1 MKKIILIFIAILLFL
16 SSCDTDFQAKE
27 GRVHLIIVAL
37 DYSNAKYVSNLI
49 GPIND
54 AKEIGACLESHYKR
68 RSIPFDAIYLIAEG
82 PMATEKD
89 VYYPSAENI
98 ISVIDNLHVNK
109 EDLLVFYY
117 SGHGALY
124 DDSESKA
131 YLVTGMTSGI
141 PEGLYQDNNV
151 LSPSWYQTMLGLG
164 FNPSEIS
171 NCLINQNPYTILPLD
186 TLYKALYEKDA
197 RSIAII
203 DSCNSGAMTLLSPP
217 LFSSLQDVYIDT
229 FLSETSYR
237 HLSVITSSTATQT
250 SRVISFL
257 NEDKKQ
263 ERHSLFTSDLL
274 SILGWHHSSTKTTI
288 SSQGLINGYIEE
300 SMSNVSIR
308 DLWNDLENKSSLS
321 QTYTS
326 SFSGLDTILIP

>member
-16 SSCDTDFQAKE
+16 SSCDVFFQIKE

-89 VYYPSAENI
+89 EYYPSAENI

-109 EDLLVFYY
+109 EDLIVFYY

-186 TLYKALYEKDA
+186 TLYKALDEKDA
-197 RSIAII
+197 RSVAII

-217 LFSSLQDVYIDT
+217 LISTLQEVFKDT
-229 FLSETSYR
+229 FLSEASYR

-263 ERHSLFTSDLL
+263 ERHSMFTSDLL
-274 SILGWHHSSTKTTI
+274 SILGWHHSSTKTTF
-288 SSQGLINGYIEE
+288 SSQGFINGYIEE
-300 SMSNVSIR
+300 GISNVSIR
-308 DLWNDLENKSSLS
+308 DLWYDLENKSSLNQS
-321 QTYTS
+321 YTS

>member
-16 SSCDTDFQAKE
+16 SSCDVFFQIKE

-89 VYYPSAENI
+89 EYYPSAENI

-186 TLYKALYEKDA
+186 TLYKALDEKDA
-197 RSIAII
+197 RSVAII

-217 LFSSLQDVYIDT
+217 LFSSLQEVYIDT
-229 FLSETSYR
+229 FLSEASYR

-274 SILGWHHSSTKTTI
+274 SILGWHHSSTKTTF
-288 SSQGLINGYIEE
+288 SSQGFINGYIEE
-300 SMSNVSIR
+300 GISNVSIR
-308 DLWNDLENKSSLS
+308 DLWYDLENKSSLNQS
-321 QTYTS
+321 YTS

>member
-1 MKKIILIFIAILLFL
+1 MKKFILIFIVILLFL

-68 RSIPFDAIYLIAEG
+68 RSIPFDAIYLMAEG

-89 VYYPSAENI
+89 EYYPSAENI

-124 DDSESKA
+124 EDSESKA
-131 YLVTGMTSGI
+131 YLVTGMTGGI
-141 PEGLYQDNNV
+141 PNGLYQENDE

-171 NCLINQNPYTILPLD
+171 NCLMNQNPYTILPLD
-186 TLYKALYEKDA
+186 TLYKALDEKDA

-263 ERHSLFTSDLL
+263 ERHSLFTSDIL

>member
-1 MKKIILIFIAILLFL
+1 MKRTILILIIILLLL
-16 SSCDTDFQAKE
+16 SSCDTAFQAKE

-37 DYSNAKYVSNLI
+37 DYSNTKYVSNLA
-49 GPIND
+49 GPIDD

-68 RSIPFDAIYLIAEG
+68 RNIPFDAIYLMAEG
-82 PMATEKD
+82 SMANEKD
-89 VYYPSAENI
+89 EYYPSAENI
-98 ISVIDNLHVNK
+98 VSVIDNLSVNK
-109 EDLLVFYY
+109 EDLIVFYY

-131 YLVTGMTSGI
+131 YLVTGMTCGI
-141 PEGLYQDNNV
+141 PEGLYQDNKE
-151 LSPSWYQTMLGLG
+151 LSPSWYQTMLELG

-171 NCLINQNPYTILPLD
+171 NCLTNQNPYTILPLD
-186 TLYKALYEKDA
+186 TLYKALDKKDA

-217 LFSSLQDVYIDT
+217 LISSLQDVYKDT
-229 FLSETSYR
+229 FLSEASYR
-237 HLSVITSSTATQT
+237 HLSVLTSSTATQT

-257 NEDKKQ
+257 NEDEKQ

-274 SILGWHHSSTKTTI
+274 SILGWHHSSTKTTF
-288 SSQGLINGYIEE
+288 SSQGFINGYIDKGI
-300 SMSNVSIR
+300 SNVSIR
-308 DLWNDLENKSSLS
+308 DIWNVLEKKSTLTQSY
-321 QTYTS
+321 TY

>member
-1 MKKIILIFIAILLFL
+1 MKRTILILIIILLLL
-16 SSCDTDFQAKE
+16 SSCDTAFQVKV

-37 DYSNAKYVSNLI
+37 DYSNTKYVSNLI
-49 GPIND
+49 GPIDD
-54 AKEIGACLESHYKR
+54 AKEIGACLESHYTER
-68 RSIPFDAIYLIAEG
+68 NIPFEAVCLMSEG
-82 PMATEKD
+82 SMANEKD
-89 VYYPSAENI
+89 EYYPSAENI
-98 ISVIDNLHVNK
+98 ISVIQNLPVNK
-109 EDLLVFYY
+109 EDLIVFYY

-124 DDSESKA
+124 EDLESKA
-131 YLVTGMTSGI
+131 YLVTGMTGGI
-141 PEGLYQDNNV
+141 PNGLYQDNNE
-151 LSPSWYQTMLGLG
+151 LSSSWYQTMLALG
-164 FNPSEIS
+164 YSPSEIS
-171 NCLINQNPYTILPLD
+171 NCLMNQKPYTILPLD
-186 TLYKALYEKDA
+186 TLYKALDEKDA

-217 LFSSLQDVYIDT
+217 LFSSLQEVYIDT
-229 FLSETSYR
+229 FLSEASYR

-263 ERHSLFTSDLL
+263 ERHSLFTSDIL

-308 DLWNDLENKSSLS
+308 DIWNVLEKKSALTQS
-321 QTYTS
+321 YTS

>member
-1 MKKIILIFIAILLFL
+1 MKKILPIFIAILLFL
-16 SSCDTDFQAKE
+16 SSCDAFFQIKE

-54 AKEIGACLESHYKR
+54 AKEIGACLESHYTER
-68 RSIPFDAIYLIAEG
+68 NIPFEAVYLMSEG
-82 PMATEKD
+82 SMANEKD
-89 VYYPSAENI
+89 ECYPSAENI
-98 ISVIDNLHVNK
+98 ISVIQNLTVHK
-109 EDLLVFYY
+109 EDLIVFYY

-131 YLVTGMTSGI
+131 YLVTGMTGGI
-141 PEGLYQDNNV
+141 PNGLYQDNNV

-186 TLYKALYEKDA
+186 TLYKALDEKDA
-197 RSIAII
+197 RSVAII

-217 LFSSLQDVYIDT
+217 LISTLQEVFIDT
-229 FLSETSYR
+229 FLSEASYR
-237 HLSVITSSTATQT
+237 HLSVLTSSTEAQT

-257 NEDKKQ
+257 NEDNVQ

-308 DLWNDLENKSSLS
+308 DIWNVLEKKSALTQS
-321 QTYTS
+321 YTS

>member
-1 MKKIILIFIAILLFL
+1 MKKIILIFIVILLFL

-186 TLYKALYEKDA
+186 TLYKALDEKDA

-203 DSCNSGAMTLLSPP
+203 DSCNSGAMTLLSTP
-217 LFSSLQDVYIDT
+217 LL
-229 FLSETSYR
+229 
-237 HLSVITSSTATQT
+237 
-250 SRVISFL
+250 
-257 NEDKKQ
+257 
-263 ERHSLFTSDLL
+263 
-274 SILGWHHSSTKTTI
+274 
-288 SSQGLINGYIEE
+288 
-300 SMSNVSIR
+300 
-308 DLWNDLENKSSLS
+308 SSLS
-321 QTYTS
+321 QREKSDEKNYSHLHCNS
-326 SFSGLDTILIP
+326 SFLIFL

>member
-16 SSCDTDFQAKE
+16 SSCDVFFQIKE

-89 VYYPSAENI
+89 EYYPSAENI

-151 LSPSWYQTMLGLG
+151 LSPSWYQTMLALG
-164 FNPSEIS
+164 YSPSEIS

-186 TLYKALYEKDA
+186 TLYKALDEKDA
-197 RSIAII
+197 RSVAII

-263 ERHSLFTSDLL
+263 ERHSLFTSDFL

-300 SMSNVSIR
+300 SISNVSIR
-308 DLWNDLENKSSLS
+308 DLWNDLENKSSLN

>member
-1 MKKIILIFIAILLFL
+1 MKRAILIPIIILFFL
-16 SSCDTDFQAKE
+16 SSCDTAIQVKE

-37 DYSNAKYVSNLI
+37 DYSNTKYVSNLI
-49 GPIND
+49 GPIDD

-68 RSIPFDAIYLIAEG
+68 RNIPFEAVYLMAEG
-82 PMATEKD
+82 PMANEKD
-89 VYYPSAENI
+89 ECYPSAENI
-98 ISVIDNLHVNK
+98 ISVIQNLPVNK
-109 EDLLVFYY
+109 EDLIVFYY

-186 TLYKALYEKDA
+186 TLYKALDEKDA
-197 RSIAII
+197 RSVAII

-217 LFSSLQDVYIDT
+217 LFSSLQEVYIDT
-229 FLSETSYR
+229 FLSEASYR

-274 SILGWHHSSTKTTI
+274 SILGWHHSSTKTTF
-288 SSQGLINGYIEE
+288 SSQGFINGYIEE
-300 SMSNVSIR
+300 GISNVSIR
-308 DLWNDLENKSSLS
+308 DLWYDLENKSSLN

>member
-1 MKKIILIFIAILLFL
+1 MKRAILIPIIILFFL
-16 SSCDTDFQAKE
+16 SSCDTAIQVKE

-37 DYSNAKYVSNLI
+37 DYSNTNYVSNLI
-49 GPIND
+49 GPIDD
-54 AKEIGACLESHYKR
+54 AKEIGACLESHYTER
-68 RSIPFDAIYLIAEG
+68 NIPFEAVYLMAEG
-82 PMATEKD
+82 SMANEKD
-89 VYYPSAENI
+89 ECYPSAENI
-98 ISVIDNLHVNK
+98 ISVIQNLTVHK
-109 EDLLVFYY
+109 EDLIVFYY

-124 DDSESKA
+124 EDSESKA
-131 YLVTGMTSGI
+131 YLVTGMTGGI
-141 PEGLYQDNNV
+141 PNGLYQDNNE
-151 LSPSWYQTMLGLG
+151 LSSSWYQTMLALG
-164 FNPSEIS
+164 YNPSEIS

-186 TLYKALYEKDA
+186 TLYKALDEIGA

-203 DSCNSGAMTLLSPP
+203 DSCNSGAMTMLSPP
-217 LFSSLQDVYIDT
+217 LISTLQEVYKDT
-229 FLSETSYR
+229 FLSEASYR
-237 HLSVITSSTATQT
+237 HLSVLTSSTEAQT

-257 NEDKKQ
+257 NEDNIQ

-300 SMSNVSIR
+300 SISNVSIR
-308 DLWNDLENKSSLS
+308 DLWNDLENKSSLN

>member
-16 SSCDTDFQAKE
+16 SSCDVFFQIKE

-89 VYYPSAENI
+89 EYYPSAENI

-171 NCLINQNPYTILPLD
+171 NCLMNQNPYTILPLD
-186 TLYKALYEKDA
+186 TLYKALDEKDA
-197 RSIAII
+197 RSVAII

-217 LFSSLQDVYIDT
+217 LFSSLQEVYKDT
-229 FLSETSYR
+229 FLSEASYR

-274 SILGWHHSSTKTTI
+274 SILGWHHSSTKTTF
-288 SSQGLINGYIEE
+288 SSQGFINGYIEE
-300 SMSNVSIR
+300 GISNVSIR
-308 DLWNDLENKSSLS
+308 DLWYDLENKSSLNQS
-321 QTYTS
+321 YTS

>member
-1 MKKIILIFIAILLFL
+1 MKRTIYILIVILLFL

-89 VYYPSAENI
+89 EYYPSAENI

-186 TLYKALYEKDA
+186 TLYKALDEKDA

-217 LFSSLQDVYIDT
+217 LFSSLQEVYIDT
-229 FLSETSYR
+229 FLSEASYR

-274 SILGWHHSSTKTTI
+274 SILGWHHSSTKTTF
-288 SSQGLINGYIEE
+288 SSQGFINGYIEE
-300 SMSNVSIR
+300 GISNVSIR
-308 DLWNDLENKSSLS
+308 DLWYDLENKSSLNQS
-321 QTYTS
+321 YTS

>member
-16 SSCDTDFQAKE
+16 SSCDTAFQAKE

-89 VYYPSAENI
+89 EYYPSAENI

-186 TLYKALYEKDA
+186 TLYKALDEKDA
-197 RSIAII
+197 RSVAII

-217 LFSSLQDVYIDT
+217 LFSSLQEVYIDT
-229 FLSETSYR
+229 FLSEASYR

-257 NEDKKQ
+257 NEDENQ

-274 SILGWHHSSTKTTI
+274 SILGWHHSSTKTTL
-288 SSQGLINGYIEE
+288 SSQGFINGYIDKGI
-300 SMSNVSIR
+300 SNVSIR
-308 DLWNDLENKSSLS
+308 DIWNVLDKKSTLTQS
-321 QTYTS
+321 YTS
-326 SFSGLDTILIP
+326 SFSGLDTILVP

>member
-16 SSCDTDFQAKE
+16 SSCDVFFQIKE

-89 VYYPSAENI
+89 EYYPSAENI

-186 TLYKALYEKDA
+186 TLYKALDEKDA
-197 RSIAII
+197 RSVAII

-217 LFSSLQDVYIDT
+217 LISTLQEVFKDT
-229 FLSETSYR
+229 FLSEVSYR

-263 ERHSLFTSDLL
+263 ERHSMFTSDLL
-274 SILGWHHSSTKTTI
+274 SILGWHHSSTKTTF
-288 SSQGLINGYIEE
+288 SSQGFINGYIEE
-300 SMSNVSIR
+300 GISNVSIR
-308 DLWNDLENKSSLS
+308 DLWYDLENKSSLNQS
-321 QTYTS
+321 YTS

>member
-1 MKKIILIFIAILLFL
+1 MKKIILIFIDILLFL
-16 SSCDTDFQAKE
+16 SSCDALFQIKE

-89 VYYPSAENI
+89 EYYPSAENI
-98 ISVIDNLHVNK
+98 ISVIQNLTVHK
-109 EDLLVFYY
+109 EDLIVFYY

-171 NCLINQNPYTILPLD
+171 NCLMNQNPYTILPLD
-186 TLYKALYEKDA
+186 TLYKALDEKDA

-217 LFSSLQDVYIDT
+217 LFSSLQEVFKDT
-229 FLSETSYR
+229 FLSEASYR
-237 HLSVITSSTATQT
+237 HLSVLTSSTEAQT

-257 NEDKKQ
+257 NEDIIQ

-288 SSQGLINGYIEE
+288 SSHGLVNGYIEE

-308 DLWNDLENKSSLS
+308 DLWYDLENKSSLNQS
-321 QTYTS
+321 YTS

>member
-1 MKKIILIFIAILLFL
+1 M
-16 SSCDTDFQAKE
+16 
-27 GRVHLIIVAL
+27 AL

-89 VYYPSAENI
+89 EYYPSAENI

-141 PEGLYQDNNV
+141 PEGLYQDNNE
-151 LSPSWYQTMLGLG
+151 LSSSWYQTMLALG
-164 FNPSEIS
+164 YSPSEIS
-171 NCLINQNPYTILPLD
+171 NCLMNQNPYTILPLD
-186 TLYKALYEKDA
+186 TLYKALEEKDA

-203 DSCNSGAMTLLSPP
+203 DSCNSGAMTMLSPP
-217 LFSSLQDVYIDT
+217 LISTLQEVFKDT
-229 FLSETSYR
+229 FLSEASYR
-237 HLSVITSSTATQT
+237 HLSVLTSSTEAQS

-257 NEDKKQ
+257 NEDNNQ

-288 SSQGLINGYIEE
+288 SSHCLVNGYIEE

-308 DLWNDLENKSSLS
+308 DLWNNLENKSSLN
-321 QTYTS
+321 QTYTT

>member
-16 SSCDTDFQAKE
+16 SSCDVFFQIKE

-89 VYYPSAENI
+89 EYYPSAENI

-186 TLYKALYEKDA
+186 TLYKALDEKDA

-217 LFSSLQDVYIDT
+217 LFSSLQEVYIDT
-229 FLSETSYR
+229 FLSEASYR

-274 SILGWHHSSTKTTI
+274 SILGWHHSSTKTTF
-288 SSQGLINGYIEE
+288 SSQGFINGYIEE
-300 SMSNVSIR
+300 GISNVSIR
-308 DLWNDLENKSSLS
+308 DLWYDLENKSSLNQS
-321 QTYTS
+321 YTS

>member
-16 SSCDTDFQAKE
+16 SSCDVFFQIKE

-89 VYYPSAENI
+89 EYYPSAENI

-171 NCLINQNPYTILPLD
+171 DCLINQNPYTIIPLD
-186 TLYKALYEKDA
+186 TLYKALDEKDA
-197 RSIAII
+197 RSVAII

-274 SILGWHHSSTKTTI
+274 SILGWHHSSTKTTF
-288 SSQGLINGYIEE
+288 SSQGFINGYIEE
-300 SMSNVSIR
+300 GISNVSIR
-308 DLWNDLENKSSLS
+308 DIWNVLEKKSALTQS
-321 QTYTS
+321 YTS
-326 SFSGLDTILIP
+326 SFSELDTTLIP

>member
-16 SSCDTDFQAKE
+16 SSCDVFFQIKE

-89 VYYPSAENI
+89 EYYPSAENI

-151 LSPSWYQTMLGLG
+151 LSPSWYQTV
-164 FNPSEIS
+164 SSS
-171 NCLINQNPYTILPLD
+171 NRL
-186 TLYKALYEKDA
+186 
-197 RSIAII
+197 
-203 DSCNSGAMTLLSPP
+203 
-217 LFSSLQDVYIDT
+217 
-229 FLSETSYR
+229 
-237 HLSVITSSTATQT
+237 
-250 SRVISFL
+250 
-257 NEDKKQ
+257 
-263 ERHSLFTSDLL
+263 
-274 SILGWHHSSTKTTI
+274 
-288 SSQGLINGYIEE
+288 
-300 SMSNVSIR
+300 
-308 DLWNDLENKSSLS
+308 
-321 QTYTS
+321 
-326 SFSGLDTILIP
+326 

>member
-89 VYYPSAENI
+89 EYYPSAENI

-186 TLYKALYEKDA
+186 TLYKALDEKDA
-197 RSIAII
+197 RSVAII

-217 LFSSLQDVYIDT
+217 LFSSLQEVYIDT
-229 FLSETSYR
+229 FLSEASYR

-263 ERHSLFTSDLL
+263 ERHSMFTSDLL
-274 SILGWHHSSTKTTI
+274 SILGWHHSSTKTTF
-288 SSQGLINGYIEE
+288 SSQGFINGYIEE
-300 SMSNVSIR
+300 GISNVSIR
-308 DLWNDLENKSSLS
+308 DLWYDLENKSSLN

>member
-16 SSCDTDFQAKE
+16 SSCDVFFQIKE

-89 VYYPSAENI
+89 EYYPSAENI

-186 TLYKALYEKDA
+186 TLYKALDEKDA
-197 RSIAII
+197 RSVAII

-217 LFSSLQDVYIDT
+217 LISTLQEVFKDT
-229 FLSETSYR
+229 FLSEASYR

-274 SILGWHHSSTKTTI
+274 SILGWHHSSTKTTF
-288 SSQGLINGYIEE
+288 SSQGFINGYIEE
-300 SMSNVSIR
+300 GISNVSIR
-308 DLWNDLENKSSLS
+308 DLWYDLENKSSLNQS
-321 QTYTS
+321 YTS